1 MPAVSPICRS
11 HTLQTSQAP
20 AMCAPVCLS
29 DVAASHLWPV
39 SHCHRQ
45 SRHDNS
51 CVVLIR
57 SKRRQLMTH
66 SQTPGV
72 MLIIIT
78 HLTPPQALY
87 KQTWNSKTK
96 QPSCSAKKKSSFQP
110 HHHHHICC
118 TSCLLQS
125 DPPQKKPKKPS
136 YAANRYSFQPHH
148 HHHCCCTSCLLQGDV
163 HAAVHPH
170 ETLGC
175 KQGAGRGHVGIVWHR
190 GLAQVCVESQSQS
203 IRGMTP
209 GFKINTLRDTG
220 I

>member
-125 DPPQKKPKKPS
+125 DPPQKNPKSHLTPPTVIVF
-136 YAANRYSFQPHH
+136 NP
-148 HHHCCCTSCLLQGDV
+148 TIIIT
-163 HAAVHPH
+163 AAVPRACCRVTSMLLS
-170 ETLGC
+170 TLTRLSDANKERVVDMLASYGT
-175 KQGAGRGHVGIVWHR
+175 GDLHR
-190 GLAQVCVESQSQS
+190 CVLSHSHS
-203 IRGMTP
+203 P
-209 GFKINTLRDTG
+209 YVV
-220 I
+220 